1 MQRGGKATILSS
13 QVGKVSSVFVGNRPE
28 LDTMRTSMQ
37 TQTRLFVACTISLV
51 SASVGFVVRAFL
63 ITEWGTR
70 FNLSETQIGSIQG
83 AGLYPQALSII
94 FFSLIVDRLGYG
106 RTMALAWIGHVLSAI
121 ITMTATGYSG
131 LYLGTLVFALAN
143 GAVEAVI
150 NPVTATLYPNSKTHH
165 LNILHA
171 GWPGGL
177 VLGGLLAIA
186 LGSSGGENAWRWKV
200 ALYLIPTAVYG
211 ILMLGHKF
219 PVQERVAAGV
229 SYREMLKEFGWA
241 GCLIVSIFAAYA
253 VDEILRVFGLHLKTS
268 VMVLI
273 AAIPTALFALRIR
286 SFGRP
291 MFIFLMMVMI
301 LLATTE
307 LGTDSW
313 IAALMTPVLKDF
325 GANAGNWVLIYTSA
339 IMFVLRFFAGPIAH
353 RISPLGLLATC
364 AAVASIGLFWLAS
377 AGTTAIMVF
386 LAATCYGF
394 GKTFFWPTTLGVV
407 SEQFPKG
414 GALTLNAIA
423 GVGMISVGVLGNP
436 LLGTIQD
443 HFLDKNLAKQNPAL
457 HEKVAAPAQS
467 KFGMTY
473 QPLDKT
479 KIAVLSS
486 TEAIEVERIRTA
498 NNQKTLAKVAVL
510 PAIMFLCYL
519 SLILF
524 FRLRGGYRPVQLG
537 K

>member
-1 MQRGGKATILSS
+1 MPSS
-13 QVGKVSSVFVGNRPE
+13 N
-28 LDTMRTSMQ
+28 
-37 TQTRLFVACTISLV
+37 RLFVACIISLV
-51 SASVGFVVRAFL
+51 AAAIGFVVRAFL
-63 ITEWGTR
+63 VLEWGVR
-70 FNLSETQIGSIQG
+70 FNLTDTQIGSIQG

-94 FFSLIVDRLGYG
+94 LFSLVVDRLGYG
-106 RTMALAWIGHVLSAI
+106 RTMAFAWIGHTLSAV
-121 ITMTATGYSG
+121 ITMTASSYTG
-131 LYLGTLVFALAN
+131 LYVGTVVFALAN
-143 GAVEAVI
+143 GAVEAAI
-150 NPVTATLYPNSKTHH
+150 NPVTATLYPREKTHY

-186 LGSSGGENAWRWKV
+186 LGGSGGENAWRWKV
-200 ALYLIPTAVYG
+200 ALYLIPTFIYG
-211 ILMLGHKF
+211 AMLLGQKF

-229 SYREMLKEFGWA
+229 SYTDMLREFGWA
-241 GCLIVSIFAAYA
+241 GCLIVCAFAAYA
-253 VDEILRVFGLHLKTS
+253 VDEILRVMGFSLNTPARL
-268 VMVLI
+268 
-273 AAIPTALFALRIR
+273 AITVVPTVLFAIRIK

-291 MFIFLMMVMI
+291 MFIFLMLVMV

-313 IAALMTPVLKDF
+313 IAALMTPVLKDL

-353 RISPLGLLATC
+353 RISPLGLLALC
-364 AAVASIGLFWLAS
+364 AAVASVGLFWLAN
-377 AGTTAIMVF
+377 AGTAAGMVF

-443 HFLDKNLAKQNPAL
+443 RYLDRNLASQNSAL
-457 HEKVAAPAQS
+457 HAKVVAPAEA
-467 KFGMTY
+467 KFGLTY
-473 QPLDKT
+473 QPLDKAKVAALAPAEKT
-479 KIAVLSS
+479 
-486 TEAIEVERIRTA
+486 EVERVQTA
-498 NNQKTLAKVAVL
+498 NNQATLAKVAVL
-510 PAIMFLCYL
+510 PAIMLLCYV
-519 SLILF
+519 SLILY
-524 FRLRGGYRPVQLG
+524 FRSRGGYRQVEIQGGSLTTNG
-537 K
+537 H